1 MNRFRQWTIACVVG
15 MTTTPLLAQSSPWLP
30 VPKTGSVTVIQVS
43 QNADRFYRG
52 SSAIGIPF
60 GELEQNTTWLSV
72 AYGATDALAVDAR
85 IGRSVVDAG
94 PVGEDKGPT
103 DMTVGVTWRLLD
115 EATDPGM
122 PSFAVRL
129 GLVRAGD
136 YDVGRPNAIGD
147 GGDGYEAS
155 LLVGKII
162 AEQFAL
168 SADLGIRS
176 LNNDVPQQTLF
187 TATAHWVTPI
197 PALSVRAQYHQQRSD
212 GDLDIGG
219 SGFSPPR
226 FPEVTEDI
234 DRVSVGATFSQG
246 PFSIGVDRFNTTGA
260 RNTGDFDAWA
270 VSVGYHFDL
279 YRP

>member
-1 MNRFRQWTIACVVG
+1 MKPFPQVALASVMATI
-15 MTTTPLLAQSSPWLP
+15 TIPLLAESSPWLP
-30 VPKTGSVTVIQVS
+30 VPKTGSVTVSQVS
-43 QNADRFYRG
+43 QTADRFYRG

-60 GELEQNTTWLSV
+60 GDLEQNTTWVSL
-72 AYGATDALAVDAR
+72 AYGVTDALAVDAR
-85 IGRSVVDAG
+85 IGRSAADAG
-94 PVGEDKGPT
+94 PVGEDKGGT
-103 DMTVGVTWRLLD
+103 DTTVGLTWRLLD
-115 EATDPGM
+115 EDADPGM
-122 PSFAVRL
+122 PSIAVRVA
-129 GLVRAGD
+129 LVVAGD
-136 YDVGRPNAIGD
+136 YDVGMPNAIGD

-155 LLVGKII
+155 LVVGKII

-168 SADLGIRS
+168 SADLGVRS
-176 LNNDVPQQTLF
+176 LGNDVPQQTLF

-234 DRVSVGATFSQG
+234 DRVSVGASFTQG

-260 RNTGDFDAWA
+260 RNTGDFNAWA

-279 YRP
+279 FKP

>member
-1 MNRFRQWTIACVVG
+1 MKPFRQVAIATAMSTI
-15 MTTTPLLAQSSPWLP
+15 TLPLLAQSSPWLP
-30 VPKTGSVTVIQVS
+30 VPKTGSVTVSQVS
-43 QNADRFYRG
+43 QTADRFYRG

-60 GELEQNTTWLSV
+60 GDLEQDTTWVSL
-72 AYGATDALAVDAR
+72 AYGVTDAFAVDAR
-85 IGRSVVDAG
+85 IGRSAADAG
-94 PVGEDKGPT
+94 PVGEDKGGT
-103 DMTVGVTWRLLD
+103 DTTVGVTWRLLD
-115 EATDPGM
+115 EDADPGM
-122 PSFAVRL
+122 PSIAVRA
-129 GLVRAGD
+129 GLVVAGD
-136 YDVGRPNAIGD
+136 YDVGMPNAIGD

-168 SADLGIRS
+168 SADLGVRS
-176 LNNDVPQQTLF
+176 LDNDVPQQTLF